1 MDKNAIVTEGAPPP
15 GGPYSQGV
23 VSGDLIFVAG
33 QGGFHPEDGSLPDD
47 IVSQAEQAF
56 RNVEAVL
63 TGAHSSLAD
72 VVKVSVFLVDLQD
85 AAQMNEVFA
94 RFMPTPAPVRT
105 TVAAGLAPGMRVEID
120 AIARRSS

>member
-1 MDKNAIVTEGAPPP
+1 MDKNEIVTDKAPPP

-23 VSGDLIFVAG
+23 VVGDLIFVAG
-33 QGGFHPEDGSLPDD
+33 QGGFHPDDGSLPDG
-47 IVSQAEQAF
+47 IVSQTEQAF
-56 RNVEAVL
+56 KNVEAIL
-63 TGAHSSLAD
+63 AEAHSSLAE

-85 AAQMNEVFA
+85 APQMNEVFG
-94 RFMPTPAPVRT
+94 RFMPTPRPVRT